1 MRISEVNS
9 LTVKEDFEYF
19 HDADNSFSFG
29 VDYIHHFFLPAQMS
43 LRGAT
48 NYRFTIGKR
57 DADEFNAYISHEHSW
72 NKNLKFE
79 YGARFGLF
87 SVNGEKD
94 IYNLDEIANLNVD
107 FHGKENKSYYGIE
120 PRFTATYLLD
130 ESSSLKFGLS
140 RNYQNIH
147 QLSNTNSGTPLDIW
161 QSSSSKVKPERS
173 DQISLGYFKN
183 YDDAQYEFSSEIYYK
198 DLRNQIDYKDGA
210 NFILKNFFESE
221 LVFGRGWAYGL
232 ELLLKKNSGDL
243 TGWISY
249 TISNSR
255 RQFDQINNGR
265 SFPAKNDKTH
275 EFSVV
280 AQYKMSPKWVVSANW
295 IFTSGFNITVPY
307 GTYYIGGERYLAYTN
322 RNGYRLPPYHRL
334 DIGISYRNDLG
345 GTWNFSLYNAYG
357 RKNIYT
363 ILFRDRE
370 GSPGKQQA
378 VKLTMFSI
386 IPSLSYTLRF

>member
-1 MRISEVNS
+1 
-9 LTVKEDFEYF
+9 
-19 HDADNSFSFG
+19 
-29 VDYIHHFFLPAQMS
+29 MS
-43 LRGAT
+43 LQGDRS
-48 NYRFTIGKR
+48 YRFTIGKR
-57 DADEFNAYISHEHSW
+57 AANELNAYISHEYSR

-79 YGARFGLF
+79 YGIRFGLF

-94 IYNLDEIANLNVD
+94 IYNLNDIADLDVD
-107 FHGKENKSYYGIE
+107 FHGNESKSYTNIE

-130 ESSSLKFGLS
+130 ESASLKFGLS

-161 QSSSSKVKPERS
+161 QSSSSIVKPERS
-173 DQISLGYFKN
+173 DQISIGYFKN
-183 YDDAQYEFSSEIYYK
+183 FDESNYEYSSEIYYK

-232 ELLLKKNSGDL
+232 ELLLKKNTGDL

-249 TISNSR
+249 TLSNSR
-255 RQFDQINNGR
+255 RKFDDINNGR

-275 EFSVV
+275 ELSIV
-280 AQYKMSPKWVVSANW
+280 AQYKMNPKWVVSANW

-307 GTYYIGGERYLAYTN
+307 GTYYINGERHLAYTD

-334 DIGISYRNDLG
+334 DLGISYTNDLG

-363 ILFRDRE
+363 ILFQDKS
-370 GSPGKQQA
+370 GSAGKLEA

-386 IPSLSYTLRF
+386 VPSLSYTLRF